1 MTAAY
6 PIVRHTVRRLVRT
19 PAFTI
24 ATLLT
29 LSLGIGASVMVFSV
43 ADGVLLRPLPY
54 DRPTQLVDLS
64 HELSLAGISRI
75 DQSDATYL
83 HYRHTN
89 RVFSDIGAY
98 RVTTADVGS
107 EPGIGGGGL
116 SEHLAAARVTAST
129 FKVLRVQPLRG
140 RVFRDSEDDPSA
152 PAAAI
157 IGQRLWERKFGGAP
171 TIIGRRV
178 EIDGVPHEIV
188 GVMPARFDFPTTHV
202 ELWLPI
208 GIDPLRTKSAA
219 FDYRAVARLRSGVSL
234 AAAAADLQRTLP
246 TAPEEFPGR
255 LTSQAIAQMKM
266 HAIVRPL
273 RDVVVG
279 DTGRLLWVI
288 VGAVGFVLLIACAN
302 VANLFLVRID
312 GRQRELAVR
321 RALGA
326 SQATLA
332 VELMSESVVLTV
344 LGGGLG
350 LSLAAFGIAILR
362 ALDTSINIP
371 RLAEVGIDGTVAAIA
386 AGITALAAIL
396 ISSVPIVR
404 SCAASDFAALT
415 EISGATT
422 AGRRRHR
429 MRNALVV
436 VQVAIALVLLS
447 GAGLMARSFARLRS
461 VQTGFDAA
469 HAFTFRMAV
478 LSAKYPKS
486 GEAARLLMRALDDI
500 TALPGVQSAGV
511 VTKLPLDDEARQDT
525 ALFVEDRPTRPGTI
539 PNIHQAAFAS
549 PGYFRAL
556 GIPMLEGHTFE
567 PPDPDRPR
575 RDVIVSR
582 ALAER
587 YWPGGHGIGKRVR
600 TTPFGEWFTIV
611 GVTGNV
617 RGTTLEQPPDEM
629 MYFPIVAIPATT
641 GGMGG
646 MGGSAEGPD
655 TARWTPRDVAVVV
668 RTAEAPGSIAAQIE
682 DAVRRED
689 PSIPLYAARPMPDVV
704 ARAEART
711 TFTLLL
717 LGTASSIALI
727 LGAVGIYGVIAYVV
741 SLRTKEIAVR
751 LALGAR
757 ASAVRGMVVRQ
768 ALLVT
773 LVGIVAGVLGAIGMT
788 RALRSLL
795 FGVSPTDV
803 TTLLGSAAVLLI
815 VAAASSWLPARR
827 AAAVSPA
834 LALRGE

>member
-1 MTAAY
+1 MITAY
-6 PIVRHTVRRLVRT
+6 PIVRHTVRRLART

-43 ADGVLLRPLPY
+43 VDRVLLRPLPY

-64 HELSLAGISRI
+64 HELALAGITHI

-98 RVTTADVGS
+98 RVTTADVGD
-107 EPGIGGGGL
+107 EPGLGRGP
-116 SEHLAAARVTAST
+116 SEHVAAARMTAST
-129 FKVLRVQPLRG
+129 FNTLHVQPLRG
-140 RVFRDSEDDPSA
+140 RAFRDAEDDPSA
-152 PAAAI
+152 PRVAI
-157 IGQRLWERKFGGAP
+157 ISQQLWTRKFGAAA
-171 TIIGRRV
+171 TIVGRRID
-178 EIDGVPHEIV
+178 IDGVAHEIV
-188 GVMPARFDFPTTHV
+188 GIMPARFDFPNSRI

-219 FDYRAVARLRSGVSL
+219 FDYHAVGRLRPGISL
-234 AAAAADLQRTLP
+234 AAAATDLQRVLP

-255 LTSQAIAQMKM
+255 LTSQAITQMKM

-279 DTGRLLWVI
+279 DIGRVLWVI
-288 VGAVGFVLLIACAN
+288 VGAVGFVLLISCAN

-326 SQATLA
+326 TRTTLA
-332 VELMSESVVLTV
+332 VELMSESVALAV
-344 LGGGLG
+344 LGGALG
-350 LSLAAFGIAILR
+350 LSLASAGIVALR
-362 ALDTSINIP
+362 SLDAAINIP

-386 AGITALAAIL
+386 AGITALAALL
-396 ISSVPIVR
+396 ISGVPVVR
-404 SCAASDFAALT
+404 SSGLSHFAALT

-422 AGRRRHR
+422 AGRRRQR
-429 MRNALVV
+429 MRNALVI

-461 VQTGFDAA
+461 VQTGFDAG
-469 HAFTFRMAV
+469 HAFTFRIAV
-478 LSAKYPKS
+478 LDAKYPKP
-486 GEAARLLMRALDDI
+486 GDAARLLIRALAEI
-500 TALPGVQSAGV
+500 AALPGVQGAGV

-525 ALFVEDRPTRPGTI
+525 ALFVEDHPIRPGTI

-556 GIPMLEGHTFE
+556 GIPILEGHTFE

-575 RDVIVSR
+575 RDMIVSR

-587 YWPGGHGIGKRVR
+587 YWPGGHAVGKRVR
-600 TTPFGEWFTIV
+600 TMPFGEWFTII

-617 RGTTLEQPPDEM
+617 RGTTLEQPPDET
-629 MYFPIVAIPATT
+629 MYLPIVAIPASV

-646 MGGSAEGPD
+646 AGGSAGGPD

-668 RTAEAPGSIAAQIE
+668 RTAGPPSLIATHAE

-689 PSIPLYAARPMPDVV
+689 SSIPLYSARSMSDVV
-704 ARAEART
+704 AHAEART

-717 LGTASSIALI
+717 LGIASSIALV

-757 ASAVRGMVVRQ
+757 AATVRGMVVRQ
-768 ALLVT
+768 ALGVT
-773 LVGIVAGVLGAIGMT
+773 LIGIVAGVLGAVAMT
-788 RALRSLL
+788 RALGSLL
-795 FGVSPTDV
+795 FGVSPTDAV
-803 TTLLGSAAVLLI
+803 TLGGSAIVLLA
-815 VAAASSWLPARR
+815 VAAVASWLPARR
-827 AAAVSPA
+827 AAAVDPA
-834 LALRGE
+834 MALRTE

>member
-1 MTAAY
+1 MPAAY

-43 ADGVLLRPLPY
+43 VDGVLLRPLPY
-54 DRPTQLVDLS
+54 DRPAQLVDLS

-89 RVFSDIGAY
+89 HVFSDVGAY
-98 RVTTADVGS
+98 RVTTADVGG
-107 EPGIGGGGL
+107 EAGLGNGGS
-116 SEHLAAARVTAST
+116 SEHVAAARVTAST
-129 FKVLRVQPLRG
+129 FKALRVQPLRG
-140 RVFRDSEDDPSA
+140 RAFRDSEDDPSA
-152 PAAAI
+152 PPVAV
-157 IGQRLWERKFGGAP
+157 IGQQLWERTFGGAP

-188 GVMPARFDFPTTHV
+188 GIMPARFDFPTTHV

-219 FDYRAVARLRSGVSL
+219 FDYRAVARLRPSVSL
-234 AAAAADLQRTLP
+234 AVAAADLQRALP

-266 HAIVRPL
+266 HAIVRSL

-279 DTGRLLWVI
+279 DIGRVLWVI

-326 SQATLA
+326 SRATLA
-332 VELMSESVVLTV
+332 VELMSEGVVLTV
-344 LGGGLG
+344 IGGALG
-350 LSLAAFGIAILR
+350 LSLASFGIATLR

-371 RLAEVGIDGTVAAIA
+371 RLAEVGINGTVAVIA

-396 ISSVPIVR
+396 ISSVPIVQ
-404 SCAASDFAALT
+404 SSALSHFAALS

-478 LSAKYPKS
+478 LSAKYPKP
-486 GEAARLLMRALDDI
+486 GDAARLLMRTLDDI

-539 PNIHQAAFAS
+539 PNIHQSAFAS

-600 TTPFGEWFTIV
+600 TMPFGEWFTII

-617 RGTTLEQPPDEM
+617 RGTTLEQPSDEM
-629 MYFPIVAIPATT
+629 MYFPIVAIPAATD
-641 GGMGG
+641 G
-646 MGGSAEGPD
+646 MGGSAGGSD

-668 RTAEAPGSIAAQIE
+668 RAAQAPASIATQIE
-682 DAVRRED
+682 DAVHRED

-717 LGTASSIALI
+717 LGIASSIALV

-788 RALRSLL
+788 RALGSLL
-795 FGVSPTDV
+795 FGVSPTDLA
-803 TTLLGSAAVLLI
+803 TLFSSAAVLLV
-815 VAAASSWLPARR
+815 VATAASWLPARR
-827 AAAVSPA
+827 AAAVDPA
-834 LALRGE
+834 LALRSE

>member
-1 MTAAY
+1 MTTAY
-6 PIVRHTVRRLVRT
+6 PIVRHTVRRLART

-43 ADGVLLRPLPY
+43 VEGVLLRPLPY

-64 HELSLAGISRI
+64 HELSISGITRI

-98 RVTTADVGS
+98 RVTTADVGD
-107 EPGIGGGGL
+107 EPGQRGGAL
-116 SEHLAAARVTAST
+116 SEHVAAARMTASMFNT
-129 FKVLRVQPLRG
+129 LHVQPLRG
-140 RVFRDSEDDPSA
+140 RAFHDAEDDPSS
-152 PAAAI
+152 PPVVVIGQQLWTRRFGAAA
-157 IGQRLWERKFGGAP
+157 
-171 TIIGRRV
+171 TIIGRRID
-178 EIDGVPHEIV
+178 IDGVAHEIV
-188 GVMPARFDFPTTHV
+188 GVMPARFDFPNTQI

-219 FDYRAVARLRSGVSL
+219 FDYHAVGRLRPGISL
-234 AAAAADLQRTLP
+234 ATATADLQRVLP

-255 LTSQAIAQMKM
+255 LTSQAITQMKM
-266 HAIVRPL
+266 HAVVRPL

-279 DTGRLLWVI
+279 DIGRVLWVI

-326 SQATLA
+326 TRTTLA
-332 VELMSESVVLTV
+332 VELMSESTALTV
-344 LGGGLG
+344 LGGALG
-350 LSLAAFGIAILR
+350 VSFASAGIVALRSLDAA
-362 ALDTSINIP
+362 INIP
-371 RLAEVGIDGTVAAIA
+371 RFAEVGIDGTVAAIA
-386 AGITALAAIL
+386 AGITALSALL
-396 ISSVPIVR
+396 ISGVPVVR
-404 SCAASDFAALT
+404 SSALSHFAALT

-429 MRNALVV
+429 MRNALVIL
-436 VQVAIALVLLS
+436 QVAITLVLLS
-447 GAGLMARSFARLRS
+447 GAGLMARSFAHLRS
-461 VQTGFDAA
+461 VQTGFDAG

-478 LSAKYPKS
+478 LDAKYPRP
-486 GEAARLLMRALDDI
+486 GDAARLLMRVLDDI
-500 TALPGVQSAGV
+500 AALPGVQGAGV

-525 ALFVEDRPTRPGTI
+525 ALFVEDHPIRPGTI

-556 GIPMLEGHTFE
+556 GIPILEGHTFE
-567 PPDPDRPR
+567 LPDPDRPR
-575 RDVIVSR
+575 RDMIVSR

-587 YWPGGHGIGKRVR
+587 YWPGGHAVGKRVR
-600 TTPFGEWFTIV
+600 TTPFGEWFTII
-611 GVTGNV
+611 GVTGHV
-617 RGTTLEQPPDEM
+617 RGTTLEQAPDEM
-629 MYFPIVAIPATT
+629 MYLPIVAIPASV
-641 GGMGG
+641 GG
-646 MGGSAEGPD
+646 MGGSADGPD

-668 RTAEAPGSIAAQIE
+668 RTVATPSLTAMHVE

-689 PSIPLYAARPMPDVV
+689 PSIPLYSARPMTDVV

-717 LGTASSIALI
+717 LGVASSIALV

-757 ASAVRGMVVRQ
+757 AGTVRGMVVRQ
-768 ALLVT
+768 ALGVT
-773 LVGIVAGVLGAIGMT
+773 LIGIVAGVVGALAMT
-788 RALRSLL
+788 RALGSLL
-795 FGVSPTDV
+795 FGVSPTDAA
-803 TTLLGSAAVLLI
+803 TLAGSAAVLLV
-815 VAAASSWLPARR
+815 VAAAASWLPARR
-827 AAAVSPA
+827 AAAVDPA
-834 LALRGE
+834 MALRTE

>member
-1 MTAAY
+1 
-6 PIVRHTVRRLVRT
+6 
-19 PAFTI
+19 
-24 ATLLT
+24 
-29 LSLGIGASVMVFSV
+29 
-43 ADGVLLRPLPY
+43 
-54 DRPTQLVDLS
+54 
-64 HELSLAGISRI
+64 
-75 DQSDATYL
+75 
-83 HYRHTN
+83 
-89 RVFSDIGAY
+89 
-98 RVTTADVGS
+98 
-107 EPGIGGGGL
+107 
-116 SEHLAAARVTAST
+116 
-129 FKVLRVQPLRG
+129 
-140 RVFRDSEDDPSA
+140 
-152 PAAAI
+152 
-157 IGQRLWERKFGGAP
+157 
-171 TIIGRRV
+171 
-178 EIDGVPHEIV
+178 
-188 GVMPARFDFPTTHV
+188 
-202 ELWLPI
+202 
-208 GIDPLRTKSAA
+208 
-219 FDYRAVARLRSGVSL
+219 
-234 AAAAADLQRTLP
+234 
-246 TAPEEFPGR
+246 
-255 LTSQAIAQMKM
+255 MKM

-273 RDVVVG
+273 RDVVIG
-279 DTGRLLWVI
+279 DIGRVLWVI

-312 GRQRELAVR
+312 GRQRELAIR

-326 SQATLA
+326 TRAALA
-332 VELMSESVVLTV
+332 IELMSEGVMLSIIGGA
-344 LGGGLG
+344 LGV
-350 LSLAAFGIAILR
+350 SLASFGIATLR
-362 ALDTSINIP
+362 ALDTSIDIP

-386 AGITALAAIL
+386 AGVTALAAIL
-396 ISSVPIVR
+396 VSGAPIVR
-404 SCAASDFAALT
+404 SSALSHFAALT
-415 EISGATT
+415 EVSGATT

-461 VQTGFDAA
+461 VQTGFNAA

-478 LSAKYPKS
+478 LSAKYPKP
-486 GEAARLLMRALDDI
+486 GDAARVLMRTLDDI
-500 TALPGVQSAGV
+500 AALPGVQSAGV

-539 PNIHQAAFAS
+539 PNIHQSAFAS

-600 TTPFGEWFTIV
+600 TTPVGDWFTII

-617 RGTTLEQPPDEM
+617 RGTALEQPPDEM
-629 MYFPIVAIPATT
+629 MYFPIVAIPVTS

-646 MGGSAEGPD
+646 MGGSELTD

-668 RTAEAPGSIAAQIE
+668 RTAQAPASLAMQIE

-704 ARAEART
+704 SRAEART

-717 LGTASSIALI
+717 LGVASSIALV

-757 ASAVRGMVVRQ
+757 ASTVRGMVVRQ
-768 ALLVT
+768 ALVVT
-773 LVGIVAGVLGAIGMT
+773 LVGIVAGVVGAIGMT
-788 RALRSLL
+788 RALGSLL
-795 FGVSPTDV
+795 FGVSPTDLA
-803 TTLLGSAAVLLI
+803 TLFSSAAVLLA
-815 VAAASSWLPARR
+815 VATAASWLPARR
-827 AAAVSPA
+827 AAAVDPA
-834 LALRGE
+834 LALRSE